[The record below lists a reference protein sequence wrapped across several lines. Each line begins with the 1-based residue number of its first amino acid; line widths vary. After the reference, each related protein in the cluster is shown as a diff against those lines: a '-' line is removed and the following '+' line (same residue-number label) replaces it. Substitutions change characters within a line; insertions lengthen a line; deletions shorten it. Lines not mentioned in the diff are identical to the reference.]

1 MFVRLPADGPAGKR
15 PDRPNEPAD
24 WLADKRA
31 DWARA
36 GLLCLRLK
44 IFILGK
50 NAGKARIFAHTAGY
64 LFKLVNELNIRGRT
78 FLCDFV

>member
-15 PDRPNEPAD
+15 PHRPDEPAD
-24 WLADKRA
+24 WLTDKRA
-31 DWARA
+31 NGARA

-44 IFILGK
+44 ILILGK
-50 NAGKARIFAHTAGY
+50 NAGKTRIFAHSVGY
-64 LFKLVNELNIRGRT
+64 LFKSVNELNIRGRT